1 MLAVRDSIIKC
12 SLFGI
17 NCMSPFSEKKGKRFK
32 VKEAEQ
38 VPPYSGT
45 DQPIFLESKH
55 NNQQLPDYHQAHH
68 AGTFH
73 YKFVMAEKL
82 LKQNHYV
89 FVSADSMGKYRSFK
103 GVSLDSPIDTH
114 QKVSTLQHQGIGIP
128 LLSANIAWKENFK
141 IDKSMTIYKYNRPPK
156 MRLFD
161 KNLDKEL
168 FCVVKL
174 RESAQYYR
182 YEFEFVKSNRKMTF
196 FLHRKHPFG
205 DVCFSGSDIRY
216 RWLHS
221 KYSMWRDRYRY
232 DILRLPLT
240 QPSLLDGMD
249 MEKNKLNPSN
259 KLVGS
264 KLAAFTLPT
273 RKVLD
278 SIKGGQTFGGIEYF
292 RNYSLKRYSQDA
304 TMDLNVPKTLP
315 GADPESISSV
325 DEHTLELLC
334 MGLVL
339 HKRES
344 DRRAE
349 RRNSGG

>member
-1 MLAVRDSIIKC
+1 MNPS
-12 SLFGI
+12 
-17 NCMSPFSEKKGKRFK
+17 SEKEDG
-32 VKEAEQ
+32 EQ
-38 VPPYSGT
+38 SHVNDVEQIPPYSGT
-45 DQPIFLESKH
+45 DQHIYLDSKH
-55 NNQQLPDYHQAHH
+55 SDQQLPDYHQALH
-68 AGTFH
+68 AGNFH
-73 YKFVMAEKL
+73 YKFVLSEKL

-89 FVSADSMGKYRSFK
+89 FMSADSMGKYKTFK
-103 GVSLDSPIDTH
+103 GVSMTSPIDTH
-114 QKVSTLQHQGIGIP
+114 QKVSAFQHQGVGIP
-128 LLSANIAWKENFK
+128 LLCANIAWKETFK
-141 IDKSMTIYKYNRPPK
+141 IGETMTIYKYNCPPK

-174 RESAQYYR
+174 KMAAQYYR

-205 DVCFSGSDIRY
+205 DVCFAGSDIRY
-216 RWLHS
+216 RWVHS
-221 KYSMWRDRYRY
+221 KYSWRRDLYRY
-232 DILRLPLT
+232 DISRLPLT

-249 MEKNKLNPSN
+249 MSSNKLNPSN

-264 KLAAFTLPT
+264 KLAAFGLPT

-278 SIKGGQTFGGIEYF
+278 PIKASHPIGGIEYF
-292 RNYSLKRYSQDA
+292 RNYSLGTYRQDA

-315 GADPESISSV
+315 GADPESILSI
-325 DEHTLELLC
+325 DERTMELLC

-349 RRNSGG
+349 RRNSGS